1 MSTPKFV
8 AGQQDRGR
16 GRTGD
21 GAMSGFSGHS
31 SVPCPASSPAL
42 SISSTNLHKTSDS

>member
-31 SVPCPASSPAL
+31 SVPCPAAL